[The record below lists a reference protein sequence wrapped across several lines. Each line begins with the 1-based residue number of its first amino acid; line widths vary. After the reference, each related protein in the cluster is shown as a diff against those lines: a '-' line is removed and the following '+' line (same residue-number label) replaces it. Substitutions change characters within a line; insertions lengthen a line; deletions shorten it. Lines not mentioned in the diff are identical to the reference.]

1 MKKLSVFVLVL
12 AFFASKSAFSSSRML
27 NYRAAKMFGACTGLA
42 GTAFLADQYKKAYGS
57 EKVLIYHTTSSEA
70 SLRSIKR
77 SGLRSGEGAALA
89 PLSFIRFC
97 KDSNHELSINDCA
110 YYYLRNRQMCI
121 NNT

>member
-1 MKKLSVFVLVL
+1 
-12 AFFASKSAFSSSRML
+12 
-27 NYRAAKMFGACTGLA
+27 MFGACTGLA